1 MNLFRNGNSKKAVR
15 LSPSDSSLA
24 LRLFGFPLLILDSE
38 AIVKAANQ
46 SACELTKL
54 TDEQIQGQSLDTIP
68 PRDMWSR
75 VAEQVRLMRHLPSP
89 VVCEGTDDVSG
100 SIWEFTLTLL
110 DEKSLDGQV
119 LLMARDITGQK
130 SVEQTLQS
138 HREYLSALQ
147 ETTVGL
153 LNRLDM
159 EAQLD
164 TIIAR
169 VCTLLRVQYGYLF
182 LVEPSGAEMRLKVSN
197 GLFGEPIGS
206 SIRPNQGLPG
216 KVWQTGQPLAVDKA
230 HCWPHRLGDDGNSYF
245 QSALALPIESDS
257 FIIGVLGVA
266 TTEAGRHFNAEEIES
281 LNRFAQLASIILDNA
296 QMFKSLQRGLLERTR
311 AEEARL
317 ESIEKYKL
325 LFQSNPLPLMVYD
338 KDTFSFLAVNDA
350 ATRHYGYSQEEF
362 LNMRFDHLR
371 EKGNTS
377 ALLLRLAQSL
387 PELTGGGAWKH
398 RKKVGTVIDV
408 EVTSHEILFEGKPAI
423 LALVNDVTERKR
435 AEDVLQRKEEHYR
448 SLIENASD
456 LIIILNGHGTV
467 SYISPS
473 IERALGYSTQDLIC
487 RNIFEFVHPEDFSTA
502 FSAITNS
509 IEFPGESRIIEMR
522 MRHKEGQW
530 RLYES
535 IGKCVFDETGNP
547 SVIINARD
555 TTDRKAAEE
564 QLTHNALH
572 DPLTDLPNRR
582 LFMDRLEH
590 AINQC
595 KQRPGYLY
603 AVLFLDFDHFKLV
616 NDSLGHLI
624 GDRLLVA
631 ISRRIVSIL
640 RPEDT
645 IARLGGDEFAIL
657 IEDIE
662 APDIAVQIAERVQQL
677 MAAPFQLNGQTIY
690 TSVSIGIAF
699 GAPEYEKS
707 EEIIRDA
714 DTAMYRAKAG
724 GRSCHAVF
732 DNAMHGQ
739 AVKQLQFRN
748 DLRRALDQNQFVLY
762 YQPIVRLDTDQ
773 IVGFEALV
781 RWQHPEYGLIP
792 PVEFIPVAE
801 EMNLI
806 NELGEW
812 VLREACRQTREW
824 HMGQPGSSPLSIS
837 VNLSVKQLAQPGLVE
852 QVEQILREYELDP
865 QMLKLEITESL
876 FMQEPECM
884 ALVLSRLKQLGV
896 KLHIDDF
903 GTGYSSLSY
912 LHKFPVDCLKVDRSF
927 ITDLTTNPKN
937 AQIVRTIVI
946 LAHNLGMTVIA
957 EGIETAEHL
966 SELRSLDCEHAQGYF
981 FSRPVEST
989 LAEDMLRS
997 QQQRYRNAALMP
1009 ATIDCHSESIN

>member
-1 MNLFRNGNSKKAVR
+1 M
-15 LSPSDSSLA
+15 
-24 LRLFGFPLLILDSE
+24 
-38 AIVKAANQ
+38 
-46 SACELTKL
+46 
-54 TDEQIQGQSLDTIP
+54 
-68 PRDMWSR
+68 
-75 VAEQVRLMRHLPSP
+75 
-89 VVCEGTDDVSG
+89 
-100 SIWEFTLTLL
+100 
-110 DEKSLDGQV
+110 
-119 LLMARDITGQK
+119 MAREITGQK
-130 SVEQTLQS
+130 QTEQALSRQ
-138 HREYLSALQ
+138 REYLSALQ

-153 LNRLDM
+153 LNRMDM
-159 EAQLD
+159 GALLE

-169 VCTLLRVQYGYLF
+169 VCALLRVECGYLF
-182 LVEPSGAEMRLKVSN
+182 LVEPSGAEMRLRVSS
-197 GLFGEPIGS
+197 GDFREPLET
-206 SIRPNQGLPG
+206 SIRPNEGLPG
-216 KVWQTGQPLAVDKA
+216 RVWQTGAPLAVNND
-230 HCWPHRLGDDGNSYF
+230 HCWPHRLRDDGKSYF
-245 QSALALPIESDS
+245 QSALALPVDSDS
-257 FIIGVLGVA
+257 CIIGVLGVA
-266 TTEAGRHFNAEEIES
+266 STEEARHFDAEEMES
-281 LNRFAQLASIILDNA
+281 LNRFAQLASIILDNS
-296 QMFKSLQRGLLERTR
+296 QMYKSLQRGLIERTR

-317 ESIEKYKL
+317 DSIEKYKL

-338 KDTFSFLAVNDA
+338 RDTLSFLAVNDA

-362 LNMRFDHLR
+362 LKMKFNQLR
-371 EKGNTS
+371 EKGDTS

-387 PELTGGGAWKH
+387 PELTSDGAWKH
-398 RKKVGTVIDV
+398 RKKDGMAIDV
-408 EVTSHEILFEGKPAI
+408 EVTSHEIVFEGKRAI

-473 IERALGYSTQDLIC
+473 IERALGYSAEDLIC

-522 MRHKEGQW
+522 IRHKEGQW

-535 IGKCVFDETGNP
+535 IGKCVFDETGKP

-555 TTDRKAAEE
+555 TTERKAAEE

-582 LFMDRLEH
+582 LFMDRLEQ
-590 AINQC
+590 AIKQC
-595 KQRPGYLY
+595 KQRPGYHY

-624 GDRLLVA
+624 GDSLLVA
-631 ISRRIVSIL
+631 ISRRMVSIL
-640 RPEDT
+640 RPGDT

-662 APDIAVQIAERVQQL
+662 APEIAVQIAERVQQL
-677 MAAPFQLNGQTIY
+677 LAAPFQLNGQTIY

-699 GAPEYEKS
+699 GAPAYEKS

-732 DNAMHGQ
+732 DSAMHGQ

-748 DLRRALDQNQFVLY
+748 DLRRALDQNQFILY
-762 YQPIVRLDTDQ
+762 YQPIVRLETDQ

-781 RWQHPEYGLIP
+781 RWQHPEYGLVP
-792 PVEFIPVAE
+792 PGEFIPVAE

-824 HMGQPGSSPLSIS
+824 HASQPDGSPISIS

-852 QVEQILREYELDP
+852 QVEKILREYELDP
-865 QMLKLEITESL
+865 QLLKLEITESL

-927 ITDLTTNPKN
+927 ITDLKTNPKN

-946 LAHNLGMTVIA
+946 LAHNLGMTVVA
-957 EGIETAEHL
+957 EGIETADHL
-966 SELRSLDCEHAQGYF
+966 SELRSLNCEYAQGYF
-981 FSRPVEST
+981 FSKPVEGR

-997 QQQRYRNAALMP
+997 QQQCYRNTSAMP
-1009 ATIDCHSESIN
+1009 ATVDCHSESIN